1 MKKSKWLLL
10 FSGLVIFGLVISFSN
25 LSTAAGEDGKERND
39 QPLVNATFF
48 ESDLREALREVAL
61 QTGVNI
67 TTDENVK
74 GTITMELKKVP
85 LEKALRMMLIGGG
98 YSFRKVDDFFV
109 VGLADTKN
117 PLFKDLC
124 ETGIY
129 CFKNING
136 ESAKAL
142 LPSAYENYVRID
154 LVRGLAT
161 IIAPPDLL
169 ERITA
174 DLEKLDGLRRQ
185 IKVKA
190 LITAVRNEVLKEWG
204 INILKRDWS
213 TPDSNYGPSY
223 SVDLINGLLDVDSFG
238 NFGRITATIKALE
251 QDKKAKVYADPVIM
265 VDDGKTG
272 ELFVGDRRTIIL
284 QSANASDKIENIEAG
299 TTLKVTPR
307 LAGNQIELGITQ
319 KVSSFNE
326 EGSDSIS
333 VRSNEFSSSICLPSG
348 STMMVVGLT
357 ENQSQ
362 NQVAKVPIL
371 GDIPLIRL
379 FFKHKSDL
387 KTDSQLLIFIT
398 AEVVK

>member
-1 MKKSKWLLL
+1 M
-10 FSGLVIFGLVISFSN
+10 V
-25 LSTAAGEDGKERND
+25 LSSSILTAAGENGKERKD
-39 QPLVNATFF
+39 APLVTATFF

-61 QTGVNI
+61 QTGINI

-74 GTITMELKKVP
+74 GTISMELKEVP
-85 LEKALRMMLIGGG
+85 LEKSLRMMLIGGG
-98 YSFRKVDDFFV
+98 FSFRKVDDFYV

-117 PLFKDLC
+117 PSFKDLC
-124 ETGIY
+124 ETGLY

-154 LVRGLAT
+154 PVRGLAT
-161 IIAPPDLL
+161 VSAPPDMLV
-169 ERITA
+169 RIMA
-174 DLEKLDGLRRQ
+174 DLEKLDGLRQQ

-204 INILKRDWS
+204 LNVLTRDWN
-213 TPDSNYGPSY
+213 TPTSGAGPSY
-223 SVDLINGLLDVDSFG
+223 SMDLTNGILNLDVFG
-238 NFGRITATIKALE
+238 DFGHVATAIKALE
-251 QDKKAKVYADPVIM
+251 MDKKAKVYADPVIM

-284 QSANASDKIENIEAG
+284 QSATASDKIENIEAG

-326 EGSDSIS
+326 ESTDSIS
-333 VRSNEFSSSICLPSG
+333 VRSNEFSSSICIPSG
-348 STMMVVGLT
+348 GTLMVVGLT

-362 NQVAKVPIL
+362 NQVSKVPIL

>member
-1 MKKSKWLLL
+1 MWVKRTRWVVILN
-10 FSGLVIFGLVISFSN
+10 GLIIFGLLLMLSSFAM
-25 LSTAAGEDGKERND
+25 AAVEGGKD
-39 QPLVNATFF
+39 QPLVTATFF

-74 GTITMELKKVP
+74 GTISMELKAVP
-85 LEKALRMMLIGGG
+85 FEKALRMMLIGGG
-98 YSFRKVDDFFV
+98 FSFRKVEDFYV
-109 VGLADTKN
+109 VGLADSKN
-117 PLFKDLC
+117 PSFKDLC
-124 ETGIY
+124 ETGVY
-129 CFKNING
+129 LFKNISG

-142 LPSAYENYVRID
+142 LPAAYENYVRID
-154 LVRGLAT
+154 LNRGLAT
-161 IIAPPDLL
+161 INAPPDLL
-169 ERITA
+169 QRIAT
-174 DLEKLDGLRRQ
+174 DLERMDGQRQQ

-204 INILKRDWS
+204 INLLQRDWAAPS
-213 TPDSNYGPSY
+213 AGAGPAY
-223 SVDLINGLLDVDSFG
+223 SLDLTNGLLNLDAFG
-238 NFGRITATIKALE
+238 DFGHVTAAIKALE
-251 QDKKAKVYADPVIM
+251 KNKKAKVYADPVII

-284 QSANASDKIENIEAG
+284 QSATASDKIENIEAG

-307 LAGNQIELGITQ
+307 LLGSQIELGITQ

-326 EGSDSIS
+326 ESTDSIS
-333 VRSNEFSSSICLPSG
+333 VRSNEFSSSLCIASG
-348 STMMVVGLT
+348 GTMLVVGLT
-357 ENQSQ
+357 ENQSL
-362 NQVAKVPIL
+362 NQVSKVPIL

>member
-1 MKKSKWLLL
+1 M
-10 FSGLVIFGLVISFSN
+10 V
-25 LSTAAGEDGKERND
+25 LSSSILTAAGENGKERKD
-39 QPLVNATFF
+39 APLVTATFF

-61 QTGVNI
+61 QTGINI

-74 GTITMELKKVP
+74 GTISMELKEVP
-85 LEKALRMMLIGGG
+85 LEKSLRMMLIGGG
-98 YSFRKVDDFFV
+98 FSFRKVDDFYV

-117 PLFKDLC
+117 PSFKDLC
-124 ETGIY
+124 ETGLY

-154 LVRGLAT
+154 PVRGLAT
-161 IIAPPDLL
+161 VSAPPDMLV
-169 ERITA
+169 RIMA
-174 DLEKLDGLRRQ
+174 DLEKLDGLRQQ

-204 INILKRDWS
+204 LNVLTRDWN
-213 TPDSNYGPSY
+213 TPTSGAGPSY
-223 SVDLINGLLDVDSFG
+223 SMDLTNGILNLDVFG
-238 NFGRITATIKALE
+238 DFGHVATAIKALE
-251 QDKKAKVYADPVIM
+251 MDKKAKVYADPVIM

-284 QSANASDKIENIEAG
+284 QSATASDKIENIEAG

-307 LAGNQIELGITQ
+307 LAGNQIELGIIQ

-326 EGSDSIS
+326 ESTDSIS
-333 VRSNEFSSSICLPSG
+333 VRSNEFSSSICIPSG
-348 STMMVVGLT
+348 GTLMVVGLT

-362 NQVAKVPIL
+362 NQVSKVPIL